1 MTLYTTAISE
11 GIVDALVKLG
21 IAFALSFVIGFERE
35 LRHKP
40 AGIRTH
46 VLVCL
51 GSTLFTIISYQAF
64 PQDPA
69 RIASNIAT
77 GIGFIGA
84 GVIMKAEDRVVG
96 LTTAASLWLTAAIG
110 LAIGLGLYTIATIA
124 TTFGLLTLL
133 LKPVEDLILKRKR
146 LRKAEV

>member
-1 MTLYTTAISE
+1 MVITYTE
-11 GIVDALVKLG
+11 GVVDALVKLG
-21 IAFALSFVIGFERE
+21 LAFIMTFVIGLERE

-40 AGIRTH
+40 AGMRTH
-46 VLVCL
+46 VLVCM
-51 GSTLFTIISYQAF
+51 GSTLFTMLSYQAF

-84 GVIMKAEDRVVG
+84 GVIMKTEDRVVG

-110 LAIGLGLYTIATIA
+110 LAIGLGLYVVATLA
-124 TTFGLLTLL
+124 TVFGILVLL
-133 LKPVEDLILKRKR
+133 LKPIEDYI
-146 LRKAEV
+146 LRKLQNV